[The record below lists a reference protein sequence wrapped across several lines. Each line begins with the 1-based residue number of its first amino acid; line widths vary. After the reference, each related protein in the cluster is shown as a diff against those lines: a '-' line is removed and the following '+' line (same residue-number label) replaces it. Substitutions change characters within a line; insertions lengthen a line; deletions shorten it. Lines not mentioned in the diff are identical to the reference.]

1 MGIGLLR
8 PDPTKQP
15 KQHKELILRDSRLEK
30 LAAVLVNY
38 STQVKPGQLVRIMG
52 PPIAQP
58 ALEAVYEQVLRAG
71 AHPLLRM
78 TPPGFDEIFYDLANE
93 EQLKYVS
100 PLAVAEW
107 EQIDATIAIR
117 SASNTKALSGA
128 DPKKQALASAARK
141 PISKIFM
148 ERSAAVEEP
157 DKDPGVKPLR
167 WVVTIFPS
175 DAHAQDAMMSLRDY
189 EEFFFTAGHLDK
201 DDPVAEW
208 RKLAES
214 QKLVADYLNGKK
226 EIHFTNDAGTDLT
239 VNVEGMR
246 WLSSAGECNFPD
258 GEVFTGPNL
267 KAADGGINGVVHY
280 SFPAVH
286 QGREINDI
294 VLTFEGGKVVDAKA
308 SSNEDFLNEMLDQDA
323 GARYGG
329 EIALGTNYQI
339 TRYTKNTLF
348 DEKIGGTFHL
358 AVGAG
363 YPETGNTNES
373 GLHWDMMC
381 DMRPG
386 GTVTVDDEVI
396 SKDGKFVFDGWPG
409 NG

>member
-1 MGIGLLR
+1 M
-8 PDPTKQP
+8 
-15 KQHKELILRDSRLEK
+15 RDSRLDK
-30 LAAVLVNY
+30 LAQVLVHY
-38 STQVKPGQLVRIMG
+38 STKVKAGQLVRIMG

-58 ALEAVYEQVLRAG
+58 ALEAVYEQVLKAG
-71 AHPLLRM
+71 AHPLMRM
-78 TPPGFDEIFYDLANE
+78 TPPGIDEIFYELANE

-100 PLAVAEW
+100 PLAIAEW

-117 SASNTKALSGA
+117 SSSNTKALSGA
-128 DPKKQALASAARK
+128 DPKKQAAASAARK
-141 PISKIFM
+141 PITKIFM
-148 ERSAAVEEP
+148 ERSAAVDEP
-157 DKDPGVKPLR
+157 EKHPDVKPLR
-167 WVVTIFPS
+167 WVVTILPS
-175 DAHAQDAMMSLRDY
+175 DAHAQDAMMSLRQY
-189 EEFFFTAGHLDK
+189 EEFVFTAGHLDK

-208 RKLAES
+208 RKLTEA

-226 EIHFTNDAGTDLT
+226 EIHFTNYAGTDLT
-239 VNVEGMR
+239 VNVEGVR

-267 KAADGGINGVVHY
+267 NAADGGVNGVVHY

-286 QGREINDI
+286 HGREVNDI

-308 SSNEDFLNEMLDQDA
+308 SSNEDFLIQMLDQDP
-323 GARYGG
+323 GARYVG
-329 EIALGTNYQI
+329 EVALGTNYAIIQ
-339 TRYTKNTLF
+339 YTKSTLF

-386 GTVTVDDEVI
+386 GAVTVDGEVI
-396 SKDGKFVFDGWPG
+396 SQDGQFVFDGWPG
-409 NG
+409 R